1 MKRMLILLMTLSLIT
16 ACGARTFSSEQ
27 DDSADQG
34 GEQTDFASES
44 AEEDNDDNNDNILD
58 ESDDRA
64 DVNIP
69 SGLNPFVLAASFLDP
84 NGSLMTIDTGDNNA
98 VGGPHLL
105 SDSSDTLI
113 RSFIG
118 MLFIVNRGTA
128 SVQTI
133 DPSNYSIV
141 ANFSVGGGSN
151 PQDINVISSSKA
163 YVSRLDAHLD
173 GNNSDDIKIV
183 NPTTGTELGSIDLT
197 QYTDVNG
204 DRLARAGQM
213 VLVGNKLLVL
223 MQDLSLAFQADYP
236 GKVAVIDTNTDK
248 VTKVIELDGYNP
260 SDITYSPLNDI
271 IYVANTGQMINFAV
285 DINDD
290 TGGIETIDPVTFE
303 TEGITLDDKNLGGVV
318 SEVRIASDDT
328 AYTFLDFT
336 KIAAFDPVDMTAI
349 NSAVYVSPGFFLP
362 DFTLDRGGNI
372 LIAETDFNDPGIV
385 FVDGES
391 WQVDSGPIAVGAPP
405 TSLTFLS
412 E

>member
-1 MKRMLILLMTLSLIT
+1 MKKILVLLMMLSLIM
-16 ACGARTFSSEQ
+16 ACGSRSYTADQ

-34 GEQTDFASES
+34 GEETSFASES
-44 AEEDNDDNNDNILD
+44 ANEEDNNDDQDDDDEDN
-58 ESDDRA
+58 RA

-84 NGSLMTIDTGDNNA
+84 VGSLMTIDTGNNNA

-113 RSFIG
+113 RSFLG

-133 DPSNYSIV
+133 DPSDYSIIK
-141 ANFSVGGGSN
+141 NFSVGNGSN
-151 PQDINVISSSKA
+151 PQDINVISNSKA

-173 GNNSDDIKIV
+173 GNNSDDVMIV
-183 NPTTGTELGSIDLT
+183 NPITGAELGSIDLT

-204 DRLARAGQM
+204 DQLARAGQM
-213 VLVGNKLLVL
+213 VLVGDKLLVI

-236 GKVAVIDTNTDK
+236 GKVAVIDTDTDQ
-248 VTKVIELDGYNP
+248 VTEVIELDGYNP
-260 SDITYSPLNDI
+260 SDITYSPLNDT
-271 IYVANTGQMINFAV
+271 IYVANTGQMINFVV

-290 TGGIETIDPVTFE
+290 TGGIETIDPVTFDS
-303 TEGITLDDKNLGGVV
+303 EGITLDDKDLGGVV
-318 SEVRIASDDT
+318 GEVRIASDEV
-328 AYTFLDFT
+328 AYTFLDYT
-336 KIAAFDPVDMTAI
+336 KVAAFDPIEMTAI
-349 NSAVYVSPGFFLP
+349 DSAVYVSPGFYLP
-362 DFTLDRGGNI
+362 DFTLDRDGNI

-385 FVDGES
+385 FVDNES
-391 WQVDSGPIAVGAPP
+391 WQVDAGPIAVGAPP

-412 E
+412 EQ